1 MSARGQGSGH
11 VLGSGEGSECPYL
24 EEVAKLTKHRAG
36 QMDGNQEPTLLSPG
50 LG

>member
-11 VLGSGEGSECPYL
+11 VLASGEGTECPYL
-24 EEVAKLTKHRAG
+24 KEMAKPTKHRAG
-36 QMDGNQEPTLLSPG
+36 RMDRNQESTLLSPG